1 MRKEILS
8 EINQM
13 KYLFGYKAG
22 KVISEQAVPTTGTT
36 PTQNRSYKL
45 DIIKNDEDFKNFL
58 SAAEN
63 TSAWKIAGLGNK
75 FDEIQND
82 VKQKTDQTEDPNILS
97 QQGKRLSSSHG
108 IIRSIITPLLKY
120 AAMNGKNGQN
130 INQLPDTSL
139 LKMIGIYM
147 TPEEKEK
154 IKDAPI
160 ENYIESF
167 FGDVSS
173 LKAGVAKLIDNK
185 IKELGEQPQ

>member
-1 MRKEILS
+1 MHKEILS

-36 PTQNRSYKL
+36 QPQKNSYKL

-58 SAAEN
+58 SAAAD
-63 TSAWKIAGLGNK
+63 TKSWKDAGLGSK

-82 VKQKTDQTEDPNILS
+82 VKQKTNQVEDPEILS
-97 QQGKRLSSSHG
+97 KEGQRLSSSHA
-108 IIRSIITPLLKY
+108 IVRSIITPLLKY

-130 INQLPDTSL
+130 INQLPDSSL
-139 LKMIGIYM
+139 LKMINIYM
-147 TPEEKEK
+147 TPEEKQK

-160 ENYIESF
+160 ENYIETF
-167 FGDVSS
+167 FGDMPS
-173 LKAGVAKLIDNK
+173 LKMGVSKLIDNK
-185 IKELGEQPQ
+185 IKELGGQL